1 LERSMSDKQKSLTVY
16 QATYDL
22 LRKLGMTTIFGN
34 PGSTEQPFL
43 KDFPS
48 DFEYILGLQEASA
61 VAMADGF
68 SQATRRPALLNLHT
82 SAGTGNGMGNIMTA
96 YLNKTPLIITAGQ
109 QTREMLLCEP
119 LLANRDETMLPRPWV
134 KWAYQPVRAQDV
146 PGAIMRA
153 YAIALQPPAGPVYL
167 SIPLDD
173 WDQPALGEAV
183 VRSVS
188 SRFSPDPERVALFA
202 QRIQNAK
209 NPVLVYGQEI
219 ERAGGWEA
227 GIKFAERMKT
237 PVYLAPLAERASF
250 PQNHPQ
256 FRGALPIAIGPL
268 SKKLRGHDLIIVIG
282 APIFRYYPYV
292 AGEYLPEGAELLQV
306 TNDPADAASAIVG
319 DSLLSD
325 ARLALEAFI
334 DAVFETTSRIAPVAL
349 HIDRKLPAQPNSPL
363 TAMEAFAAI
372 SALRP
377 KGAILVQETP
387 SNAADLLQC
396 WPTLQPDSYYTFA
409 SGGLGWNTPAAVGIA
424 IAQKKSGSGRPVIA
438 VIGDGALQYSVQSLY
453 TAAQHKLKLIYI
465 VPCNDEYAILK
476 EFAVLEK
483 TPNVPAL
490 NLPGLDIVTT
500 AKAFGCH
507 GVAASTI
514 EEIKEAFKT
523 ALDADGPTLIAIP
536 IARQMRPL
544 VPEAN

>member
-1 LERSMSDKQKSLTVY
+1 MSEKQTSLTVY
-16 QATYDL
+16 QATYNL
-22 LRKLGMTTIFGN
+22 LRRLGLTTIFGN

-43 KDFPS
+43 KNFPS
-48 DFEYILGLQEASA
+48 DFEYVLGLQEASA

-68 SQATRRPALLNLHT
+68 AQATRRPALLSLHT

-109 QTREMLLCEP
+109 QTREMILCDP
-119 LLANRDETMLPRPWV
+119 LLTNRDETMLPRPWV

-153 YAIALQPPAGPVYL
+153 YAIALQPPAGPVYV

-183 VRSVS
+183 VRGVS

-202 QRIQNAK
+202 ERIRKAK

-227 GIKFAERMKT
+227 GIRFAERMRT

-250 PQNHPQ
+250 PQDHPQ

-306 TNDPADAASAIVG
+306 TNDPADAAAAIVG

-325 ARLALEAFI
+325 AGLALEAFI
-334 DAVFETTSRIAPVAL
+334 DAIPEATSRTAPTAP
-349 HIDRKLPAQPNSPL
+349 HIERKLPSPPNSPL
-363 TAMEAFAAI
+363 TAMEAFAAL
-372 SALRP
+372 SELRP
-377 KGAILVQETP
+377 KDAILVQETP
-387 SNAADLLQC
+387 SNGGDLLQC

-490 NLPGLDIVTT
+490 DLPGLDIVTT
-500 AKAFGCH
+500 AKAFGCI

-514 EEIKEAFKT
+514 KEIKEAFKA
-523 ALDADGPTLIAIP
+523 ALEADGPTLIAIP
-536 IARQMRPL
+536 IARQLRPL
-544 VPEAN
+544 VPEVD

>member
-1 LERSMSDKQKSLTVY
+1 MNDKQTSLTVY

-22 LRKLGMTTIFGN
+22 LRKLGLTTIFGN

-43 KDFPS
+43 KNFPS
-48 DFEYILGLQEASA
+48 DFEYVLGLQEASA

-68 SQATRRPALLNLHT
+68 SQATRKPALLNLHT

-96 YLNKTPLIITAGQ
+96 YQNKTPLIITAGQ
-109 QTREMLLCEP
+109 QTREMILCDP
-119 LLANRDETMLPRPWV
+119 LLTNRDETMLPRPWV

-153 YAIALQPPAGPVYL
+153 YAIALQPPAGPVYV

-173 WDQPALGEAV
+173 WDQPALGDAV

-202 QRIQNAK
+202 ERIQKAK

-227 GIKFAERMKT
+227 GIRFAERMKT

-250 PQNHPQ
+250 PQDHPQ
-256 FRGALPIAIGPL
+256 FRGGLPIAIGPL
-268 SKKLRGHDLIIVIG
+268 SKKLREHDLIIVIG

-306 TNDPADAASAIVG
+306 TNDPADAAAAIVG

-325 ARLALEAFI
+325 ARLALESFI
-334 DAVFETTSRIAPVAL
+334 EAIPEATSRTAPTAP
-349 HIDRKLPAQPNSPL
+349 HIERKLPPTPPNSPL
-363 TAMEAFAAI
+363 TAMEAFAAL
-372 SALRP
+372 SELRP
-377 KGAILVQETP
+377 KDAILVQETP
-387 SNAADLLQC
+387 SNVGDLLQC

-438 VIGDGALQYSVQSLY
+438 VIGDGSLQYSVQSLY
-453 TAAQHKLKLIYI
+453 TAAQHKLRLIYI

-490 NLPGLDIVTT
+490 DLPGLDVVTT
-500 AKAFGCH
+500 AKAFGCI

-514 EEIKEAFKT
+514 EEIKKAFKA
-523 ALDADGPTLIAIP
+523 ALEADGPTLIAIP
-536 IARQMRPL
+536 IARQLRPL
-544 VPEAN
+544 VPEVD

>member
-1 LERSMSDKQKSLTVY
+1 MSEQYKSLTVY
-16 QATYDL
+16 DATYNL
-22 LRKLGMTTIFGN
+22 LRKLGLTTIFGN

-43 KDFPS
+43 KNFPS
-48 DFEYILGLQEASA
+48 DFEYVLGLQEASA

-68 SQATRRPALLNLHT
+68 AQATRRPALLNLHT

-96 YLNKTPLIITAGQ
+96 YQNKTPLIITAGQ
-109 QTREMLLCEP
+109 QTREMILCEP
-119 LLANRDETMLPRPWV
+119 LLSNRDETMLPRPWV

-202 QRIQNAK
+202 ERIQEAK

-227 GIKFAERMKT
+227 GIQFAERMKI

-292 AGEYLPEGAELLQV
+292 PGEYLPEGAKLLQV
-306 TNDPADAASAIVG
+306 TNDPADAAAAIVG

-325 ARLALEAFI
+325 TRLALEAFI
-334 DAVFETTSRIAPVAL
+334 DAIPEATSRTAPTAP
-349 HIDRKLPAQPNSPL
+349 HIERKLPAPPNSPL
-363 TAMEAFAAI
+363 TAMEAFAAL
-372 SALRP
+372 SELRP
-377 KGAILVQETP
+377 KDAILLQETP
-387 SNAADLLQC
+387 SNVADLLQC
-396 WPTLQPDSYYTFA
+396 WPTVQPDSYYTFA
-409 SGGLGWNTPAAVGIA
+409 SGGLGWNAPAAVGIA
-424 IAQKKSGSGRPVIA
+424 IAQKKLGSGRPVIA

-476 EFAVLEK
+476 NFAVLEN

-490 NLPGLDIVTT
+490 DLPGLDVVGT
-500 AKAFGCH
+500 AKAFGCT
-507 GVAASTI
+507 GVAANTAD
-514 EEIKEAFKT
+514 EIKKAFT
-523 ALDADGPTLIAIP
+523 AALTTEGPTVIAIR

-544 VPEAN
+544 IPDAS